1 MDMLEKELRIYN
13 DSLMTQK
20 ETPHNFKQRQSYVI
34 KRGGHVVNIR
44 AVLRIMLNVKVV
56 LI

>member
-1 MDMLEKELRIYN
+1 MDVLEKELRIYN
-13 DSLMTQK
+13 DTLMTQK

-44 AVLRIMLNVKVV
+44 DVLRIMLNINVV
-56 LI
+56 FM

>member
-20 ETPHNFKQRQSYVI
+20 ETPHNFKQRQSYVV

-44 AVLRIMLNVKVV
+44 DVLRIMLIMKVV
-56 LI
+56 FI